1 MSRRSEPKIAVETAI
16 GNNYRIRHHEATK
29 RLSLGVILMLDKTN
43 PEKAVK
49 ELTLL
54 LMYLTRFNEGG
65 RFDSDLDT
73 EWKGYDFDIINE
85 LDEENYIRQGRRS
98 SKSVAITDEGMKLSR
113 ELLAKY
119 NILDWK

>member
-1 MSRRSEPKIAVETAI
+1 M
-16 GNNYRIRHHEATK
+16 
-29 RLSLGVILMLDKTN
+29 MDKTN

-49 ELTLL
+49 ELTML
-54 LMYLTRFNEGG
+54 LMYLTRFNEQGHFG
-65 RFDSDLDT
+65 SDLDMA
-73 EWKGYDFDIINE
+73 WKGYDFDIVNE
-85 LDEENYIRQGRRS
+85 LDEEDYIRQGSRR